1 MMTIDT
7 LLSTI
12 ILVGFLVTIIMA
24 IGSYVAYKLRESRR
38 PRLEDTA
45 ADGESPFFERIDA
58 EEIAA
63 VRGKRLSP

>member
-38 PRLEDTA
+38 PSLEDAA
-45 ADGESPFFERIDA
+45 ADGESPFFERIEAD
-58 EEIAA
+58 EVAA
-63 VRGKRLSP
+63 ARAKRPSP